1 MKGLELPLIP
11 KAQTL
16 AIHQSLNTERAL
28 EPEEHENLQKF
39 SSIVSEIE
47 DYLSSHKEVI
57 TVMPYPVCSFNLI
70 SDSNTLIY
78 GSSNGNI
85 AKFNIS
91 ERALVMDLAIG
102 SKQLNSLILT
112 PDSRYILTPA
122 SVVVKVFNAETLMPV
137 AEIKYNKSVVNK
149 IILSRC
155 GNWLYLANKFGRL
168 VKFAM
173 EGFKMEQVMLDLGS
187 EICDIGISDDGKI
200 FYVLTL
206 DSVLRLYDYE
216 TFTEIKNFE
225 QQSNLHLVVAISP
238 NSSLLA
244 TCYKDFTINIWD
256 LKTFKVTKTLKGHT
270 DTIRCM
276 KFSSN
281 SQFLISGSAD
291 CSIRVWPLNLN
302 SEPVILSGH
311 SGPITTLQISPDSQ
325 YIYSAS
331 EDSTF
336 RQWVFPDFSHY
347 TELSSHYKLVRRL
360 IITQDEKYLISVSS
374 DGVVKMWDVEL
385 NKFFMQLANLKRD
398 ITRLETTRDGRKLIL
413 STVDGNVHM
422 IDLTTYN
429 LEKKI
434 TAAKGAIRVLKLNPR
449 GDSLIIGSTESRIG
463 VWSFPEMEFKFFLRG
478 HKKCVWGGAFSV
490 DGRYLYTGSED
501 RCIKIWNMDTQEC
514 IDTFKKHQNSIF
526 FLAVTK
532 TNDVLISGDTGGVI
546 IVWNIRERY
555 AENIIKRHPL
565 WITNLYISSD
575 DSYFISADES
585 GLMCFWD
592 LKTRQCI
599 TSYQS
604 SSNIWY
610 YTLDRSESYI
620 YYSKKDEM
628 VVSRYPNPMVN
639 TDITLFGPDNS
650 SSQFLGYLY
659 RLLVEKSITD
669 HDNSMNEYVIMPYK
683 INLTHLYA
691 YLGLVDH
698 IGSYMKNKFS
708 MIPTQDGETVLSI
721 LTNRGANKGID
732 SILDKLGS
740 EIPNNPALATVL
752 EPIISTLNHIGS
764 PQLPYLYK
772 SLIRISTDESLPN
785 HCSGQYK
792 YPIYHASD
800 STKLIS
806 TSFFPKEA
814 QAIEGDPIIF
824 KESFL
829 KIDFSIGSNQ
839 SLDFLNSLISC
850 PDEDIFKSPFI
861 TSILTY
867 KWENVKLYMLIQALV
882 YLLYMIALCLYTLNL
897 FNRTAQ
903 LIIIFILNIL
913 MTIFEVFQISVSGR
927 RYWREMWNYF
937 DLVTDFTCLFYSG
950 CLLFYG
956 DLTYLKKV
964 FEIITLTSWMRG
976 ISYFRIFKQ
985 TRYMINLLTEVI
997 KDMLSFMVLLIYSL
1011 LGFSFLFLVTKG
1023 GEALLDNVYV
1033 SYKLSLGDVPDP
1045 TIPTDLYQFVVIT
1058 AAVVMNPVIM
1068 LNLLI
1073 SIIGDTYNRVQS
1085 STAVADMKE
1094 LCEMIIEME
1103 LLAFWRRETSYKKYL
1118 QICVSKDIEE
1128 ETAPTTE
1135 ESFALLDAKLNQ
1147 LQLSVN
1153 ESITSNMQILNEFR
1167 DFKTSTDSKLQ
1178 SLEILLKMLADP
1190 PKPET

>member
-16 AIHQSLNTERAL
+16 SHHQTLNTERAI
-28 EPEEHENLQKF
+28 EPEQHENLQKF
-39 SSIVSEIE
+39 RSIVSEIE
-47 DYLSSHKEVI
+47 DYLTSHKEVT
-57 TVMPYPVCSFNLI
+57 TVMPYPVCSFNLP
-70 SDSNTLIY
+70 SGSNTLIY

-91 ERALVMDLAIG
+91 EQVLVMDLAIG

-112 PDSRYILTPA
+112 HDSRYILTPT
-122 SVVVKVFNAETLMPV
+122 STVVKVFEAETLKLV
-137 AEIKYNKSVVNK
+137 TEIKYKKSVVNK
-149 IILSRC
+149 ILLSKC
-155 GNWLYLANKFGRL
+155 GNWLYIGNKFGSL
-168 VKFAM
+168 VKFSM
-173 EGFKMEQVMLDLGS
+173 EGFKMEQLMLDLGA
-187 EICDIGISDDGKI
+187 EICDIGISEDGKI

-206 DSVLRLYDYE
+206 DSVVRLYDYE

-225 QQSNLHLVVAISP
+225 QQSNLHLVVAISHD
-238 NSSLLA
+238 SSLLA

-256 LKTFKVTKTLKGHT
+256 LKSFKVTKTLKGHT
-270 DTIRCM
+270 DIIRCM

-291 CSIRVWPLNLN
+291 CSIRVWPLSLN
-302 SEPVILSGH
+302 SKPVILSGH
-311 SGPITTLQISPDSQ
+311 SGPITTLQISADSLN
-325 YIYSAS
+325 IYSAG
-331 EDSTF
+331 EDNTF

-347 TELSSHYKLVRRL
+347 AELSSHSKLVRRL

-374 DGVVKMWDVEL
+374 EGIVKMWDL
-385 NKFFMQLANLKRD
+385 KQNKFFKQLANLKRD

-413 STVDGNVHM
+413 STVEGGVHL

-429 LEKKI
+429 TEKKI
-434 TAAKGAIRVLKLNPR
+434 SAAKGGIRVLKLNPR
-449 GDSLIIGSTESRIG
+449 GDQLIIGSTESRIG
-463 VWSFPEMEFKFFLRG
+463 VWSFPEMELKFYLRG
-478 HKKCVWGGAFSV
+478 HKKCVWGGAFSI

-501 RCIKIWNMDTQEC
+501 RCIKIWNMNTQEC

-526 FLAVTK
+526 FLAVNK
-532 TNDVLISGDTGGVI
+532 SNEVLISGDTGGVI

-555 AENIIKRHPL
+555 AENIIKNHPL

-592 LKTRQCI
+592 LQTRQCI

-610 YTLDRSESYI
+610 YTLDRSERYI

-628 VVSRYPNPMVN
+628 VVARYPNPMVN
-639 TDITLFGPDNS
+639 KDITLFGPDNS

-659 RLLVEKSITD
+659 QLLVEKSITE
-669 HDNSMNEYVIMPYK
+669 HDDRMNEYVIMPYR

-691 YLGLVDH
+691 YLGLIDH
-698 IGSYMKNKFS
+698 IGSAMKNKFI
-708 MIPTQDGETVLSI
+708 MLPTQDKETALSI
-721 LTNRGANKGID
+721 LTYRGANKGID
-732 SILDKLGS
+732 LILDKLGT
-740 EIPNNPALATVL
+740 EIPNNPALTTVL
-752 EPIISTLNHIGS
+752 ESVISTLNHIGS

-772 SLIRISTDESLPN
+772 SLMRISTDESLPN

-839 SLDFLNSLISC
+839 SLDFLNSILNC

-861 TSILTY
+861 TSVLTY
-867 KWENVKLYMLIQALV
+867 KWNNVKLYMLIQAVV
-882 YLLYMIALCLYTLNL
+882 YLFYMIALCLYTLRL
-897 FNRTAQ
+897 FNSTAL
-903 LIIIFILNIL
+903 LIVIFILNIL
-913 MTIFEVFQISVSGR
+913 MTLFEVFQFCVSGR

-950 CLLFYG
+950 CLLFYS
-956 DLTYLKKV
+956 DLSLLTKV

-985 TRYMINLLTEVI
+985 TRYMINLLTEVF
-997 KDMLSFMVLLIYSL
+997 KDMLSFMILLIYSL

-1023 GEALLDNVYV
+1023 GDALLDNVYV

-1045 TIPTDLYQFVVIT
+1045 TSNSDLYQFIVIT

-1103 LLAFWRRETSYKKYL
+1103 LLAFWRRDTSYKKYL
-1118 QICVSKDIEE
+1118 QICVTKDIEE
-1128 ETAPTTE
+1128 ETALTSE
-1135 ESFALLDAKLNQ
+1135 ESFALLEAKLNQ

-1153 ESITSNMQILNEFR
+1153 ESITSHTQILNEFR
-1167 DFKTSTDSKLQ
+1167 EFKTSTDSKLL
-1178 SLEILLKMLADP
+1178 SLETLLKKLADSS
-1190 PKPET
+1190 KS